1 MVKLGC
7 TFMDEIWGLTG
18 VMEAVTLICVFMS
31 LGEKISDNRKKLGN
45 TQKYL
50 AQCIQK
56 EVGAPIT
63 AQYLNDIE
71 HDRRSPSSPAI
82 IEQFAKALQIE
93 PEVLYFQAGALP
105 PDLQNR
111 SVPSERVVAAFQAFR
126 KQLEDAG

>member
-1 MVKLGC
+1 
-7 TFMDEIWGLTG
+7 
-18 VMEAVTLICVFMS
+18 MS
-31 LGEKISDNRKKLGN
+31 LGETISDNRKKLGY

-50 AQCIQK
+50 AQRIQK
-56 EVGAPIT
+56 EVGTPIT

-71 HDRRSPSSPAI
+71 HDRRSPSSPVI
-82 IEQFAKALQIE
+82 IEQFAKELQLE

-111 SVPSERVVAAFQAFR
+111 TAPNERVVAAFQAFR